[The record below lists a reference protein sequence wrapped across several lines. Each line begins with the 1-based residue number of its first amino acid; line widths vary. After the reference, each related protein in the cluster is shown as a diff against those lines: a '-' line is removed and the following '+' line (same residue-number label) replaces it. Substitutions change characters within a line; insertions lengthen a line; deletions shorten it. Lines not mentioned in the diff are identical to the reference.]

1 MLISHISN
9 QETNRM
15 MKIIKKPIS
24 ITLYTDE
31 RVMKDGRFCKRL
43 FVKALLLLISFAS
56 QMISYRLTKQLMNV
70 NIQRSFVNQS
80 EPLSKLLVKL

>member
-1 MLISHISN
+1 
-9 QETNRM
+9 M

-56 QMISYRLTKQLMNV
+56 QMISYRLTKQLMNAS
-70 NIQRSFVNQS
+70 IQRSFANQS

>member
-1 MLISHISN
+1 MRYVLISHISN

-70 NIQRSFVNQS
+70 NIQRSFAN
-80 EPLSKLLVKL
+80 

>member
-1 MLISHISN
+1 
-9 QETNRM
+9 

-70 NIQRSFVNQS
+70 NFNAVLPISPNRFQS
-80 EPLSKLLVKL
+80 YWLSYKEHRVDA

>member
-1 MLISHISN
+1 
-9 QETNRM
+9 M

-70 NIQRSFVNQS
+70 NIQRSFANQS
-80 EPLSKLLVKL
+80 ELLSKLLVKL

>member
-70 NIQRSFVNQS
+70 NIKRSFANQS

>member
-1 MLISHISN
+1 MRYVLISHISN

-31 RVMKDGRFCKRL
+31 WLSYKEHRVD
-43 FVKALLLLISFAS
+43 A
-56 QMISYRLTKQLMNV
+56 
-70 NIQRSFVNQS
+70 
-80 EPLSKLLVKL
+80 